1 MAHDRGIIPG
11 MADAMSRLEPP
22 IRAMFDATNAED
34 AAAFVDA
41 FAEDAVLVDWGR
53 TFTGHA
59 GIATWNANENIGVH
73 SRIAVTGVDRDGDR
87 TTVRVSVSG
96 DGYNGG
102 GAFVFETAG
111 GLITRMEITG

>member
-1 MAHDRGIIPG
+1 
-11 MADAMSRLEPP
+11 MSRLDPP

-34 AAAFVDA
+34 STAFVDT

-59 GIATWNANENIGVH
+59 EIGSWNANENIGVH
-73 SRIAVTGVDRDGDR
+73 SRIAATGVDRDGNR
-87 TTVRVSVSG
+87 TRVGVSVSG
-96 DGYNGG
+96 GGYNGG

-111 GLITRMEITG
+111 GRITRMEITG

>member
-1 MAHDRGIIPG
+1 
-11 MADAMSRLEPP
+11 MADAMSRLDPP

-34 AAAFVDA
+34 STAFVGS

-53 TFTGHA
+53 TFTGRDE
-59 GIATWNANENIGVH
+59 IAAWNANENIGVH
-73 SRIAVTGVDRDGDR
+73 SRIEVTGVDRDGDR
-87 TTVRVSVSG
+87 TTVGVSVSG
-96 DGYNGG
+96 EGYNGG